1 VGARH
6 RQLHASARP
15 QEPAASPVS
24 LQMSEFGQ
32 CVGKAS
38 DGPQAIGALEPPS
51 IATPS
56 RNLAV
61 GMARAHHLERGGCNC
76 DATAGCVPAPCTC
89 GAAVEAQDVAA
100 LPARS
105 ALMCQ
110 GNQAAPLPV
119 TVRWLKTNPMLVAQ
133 RYAGHEKG
141 DFDDAYH
148 HDSRIACLCHG
159 GLLGGHASWTR
170 QMREEVPRG
179 NVRAAN
185 GSTEATPG
193 GCLGSQVG

>member
-1 VGARH
+1 
-6 RQLHASARP
+6 
-15 QEPAASPVS
+15 
-24 LQMSEFGQ
+24 
-32 CVGKAS
+32 
-38 DGPQAIGALEPPS
+38 
-51 IATPS
+51 
-56 RNLAV
+56 
-61 GMARAHHLERGGCNC
+61 
-76 DATAGCVPAPCTC
+76 
-89 GAAVEAQDVAA
+89 
-100 LPARS
+100 
-105 ALMCQ
+105 MCQ

-141 DFDDAYH
+141 DFDDAHH

-185 GSTEATPG
+185 GSTEAPPS
-193 GCLGSQVG
+193 GCLGIAARPAASRSKRTR